1 MSKNRNNNLKVGITF
16 TILFTVLA
24 FSIIWLS
31 QFSFTKKS
39 YILQGVFD
47 NVGGLIAGS
56 KVYYLGVSVGK
67 VSAVNPEYNK
77 VIVDM
82 EIDNNI
88 KVPKNVRLTITSKG
102 IVGDKCIEFFK
113 GIDQKPSKE
122 YYKPDEVIQGFSP
135 VSVDDVI
142 AETRNTLLKAQ
153 DLISNQEIQ
162 KDIIKTIKD
171 IQNFSSNISETS
183 NQLGK
188 VSENIDTLTNS
199 AKGLIDGTNTAV
211 KELNNFISQI
221 NNVTASNKNQISE
234 IINNTNKISYSLA
247 QTTKNINDL
256 LTDQVSQKDIKI
268 SMSSFKNTTKN
279 IEEISKNA
287 EKLIVQ
293 LDKIGGDVRDIT
305 GDESFKK
312 NLKDIIANTKNISG
326 IISNPIINQNPN
338 KTKTDSLNAEFRS
351 EILPRLVHQFK
362 DNVNPTFDFVANF
375 NMLVNTGFDKLPFLQ
390 LGIEEI
396 GPKNQFNLQAG
407 FYPFDNF
414 RIRLGLIR
422 GRLGGGTNY
431 FLKKTNTEI
440 IGELYDISSPFVRI
454 GILQNIYKDY
464 GLTFYWNNEI
474 LKNINEFNLGFR
486 WQPNIYNKEE

>member
-1 MSKNRNNNLKVGITF
+1 MSKNNNNIKVGITF
-16 TILFTVLA
+16 TVLFSLLA

-31 QFSFTKKS
+31 QFSFTKKT

-67 VSAVNPEYNK
+67 VKSVNADYNK

-82 EIDNNI
+82 EINNSI
-88 KVPKNVRLTITSKG
+88 KIPKNARLTITSKG

-113 GIDQKPSKE
+113 GINKKPSE
-122 YYKPDEVIQGFSP
+122 DYYMPNEIINGFSP

-142 AETRNTLLKAQ
+142 AETRNALIKAQ
-153 DLISNQEIQ
+153 YLIGNQDIQ

-171 IQNFSSNISETS
+171 IQNFFSNISETS

-188 VSENIDTLTNS
+188 VSENINILSKS
-199 AKGLIDGTNTAV
+199 AKNLTDNTNTTI
-211 KELNNFISQI
+211 KELNNFMSQV
-221 NNVTASNKNQISE
+221 NKLTKNNKNQISE
-234 IINNTNKISYSLA
+234 IINNANKISYSIEKL
-247 QTTKNINDL
+247 TSSINDL
-256 LTDQVSQKDIKI
+256 LSDQVNKKDIKI
-268 SMSSFKNTTKN
+268 SMLNIKNTTKN

-287 EKLIVQ
+287 EKLITQ
-293 LDKIGGDVRDIT
+293 LDRIGGDIRDIT

-312 NLKDIIANTKNISG
+312 NLKDIIANTKNISS
-326 IISNPIINQNPN
+326 IISNPIMTQNTNN
-338 KTKTDSLNAEFRS
+338 KSKDNTLNAEFRS
-351 EILPRLVHQFK
+351 EILPRLIHTFK
-362 DNVNPTFDFVANF
+362 ENTNPTFDFVANF
-375 NMLVNTGFDKLPFLQ
+375 NMMVNTGFDNLPFLQ

-396 GPKNQFNLQAG
+396 GPKNQFNLQGG
-407 FYPFDNF
+407 FYPFENF

-440 IGELYDISSPFVRI
+440 ILELYDISSPFIRI
-454 GILQNIYKDY
+454 GMLQNIYKDY

-474 LKNINEFNLGFR
+474 LKNVNEFNLGFR
-486 WQPNIYNKEE
+486 WQPNFYNKD

>member
-1 MSKNRNNNLKVGITF
+1 MLKKNNNLKVGVTF
-16 TILFTVLA
+16 TIFFLILA

-31 QFSFTKKS
+31 QFRFTKNTYK
-39 YILQGVFD
+39 LQGIFD

-67 VSAVNPEYNK
+67 VIAVNPEYNK

-82 EIDNNI
+82 EINSNI
-88 KVPKNVRLTITSKG
+88 KIPKNVRLTITSKG

-113 GIDQKPSKE
+113 GIDQKLSDD
-122 YYKPDEVIQGFSP
+122 YYKADEIIKGFSP

-153 DLISNQEIQ
+153 DLITNKQIQ
-162 KDIIKTIKD
+162 DDIIKTIKN

-183 NQLGK
+183 NQLSK
-188 VSENIDTLTNS
+188 VSSNIDILSKS
-199 AKGLIDGTNTAV
+199 AKELIDGSNLAI

-221 NNVTASNKNQISE
+221 NIITLDNKKEIAKIIENVG
-234 IINNTNKISYSLA
+234 KISYFLA

-256 LTDQVSQKDIKI
+256 ITDNTNQKDVKI
-268 SMSSFKNTTKN
+268 SMNSLKNTTKN
-279 IEEISKNA
+279 IEEISKSV
-287 EKLIVQ
+287 ERLIYQ
-293 LDKIGGDVRDIT
+293 LDKISSDIRDIT

-312 NLKDIIANTKNISG
+312 NLKDIIANTKNISN
-326 IISNPIINQNPN
+326 IISNPIITQGNNN
-338 KTKTDSLNAEFRS
+338 KTKNNETLNAEFRS

-362 DNVNPTFDFVANF
+362 ENVNPTFDFVANF
-375 NMLVNTGFDKLPFLQ
+375 NMLVNTGFEKLPFIQ

-407 FYPFDNF
+407 FYPFENF
-414 RIRLGLIR
+414 RIRLGLIK

-431 FLKKTNTEI
+431 FLKNTNTEI
-440 IGELYDISSPFVRI
+440 IGELYDISSPFIRI

-474 LKNINEFNLGFR
+474 LKNINEFNLGF
-486 WQPNIYNKEE
+486 QMAT